1 MEREGEAGLIVGGWR
16 QGRREG
22 RVGTASCLPLL
33 PEPEEEGYSEQDD
46 DGGARQ
52 DHIHVAN
59 VETLEVDRVQGAT

>member
-16 QGRREG
+16 QGRRTG
-22 RVGTASCLPLL
+22 RVGTTTCLTLL
-33 PEPEEEGYSEQDD
+33 PEPEEEGYSQEDD

-59 VETLEVDRVQGAT
+59 VEPLQVDRVQGAP